1 MAKIYFFILIFYLI
15 SGCSE
20 TKQII
25 KESQNK
31 ESESIGY
38 LKLNIVDAVNDEIFS
53 RSTVELRGVKKLPVF
68 DYPYKPF
75 EKDNDFEIR
84 GAIKDNTSSMLALE
98 EGDYYV
104 YLHVNDSV
112 IRPLL
117 ISDFTSKRVQFG
129 YRPKIED
136 KLFVNQNELI
146 PYTNK
151 SCHFPL
157 NQGDPIQCAVLKIER
172 NRITEITLKFQSESN
187 FNPGITAVFWLF
199 TILTPIPHVGAPL
212 IILGSI
218 IVTRDVE
225 LQTISKEQN

>member
-1 MAKIYFFILIFYLI
+1 MFYLI
-15 SGCSE
+15 SGCSD

-38 LKLNIVDAVNDEIFS
+38 LKLNIVGAVNDEIFS

-75 EKDNDFEIR
+75 EKENDFEIR
-84 GAIKDNTSSMLALE
+84 GAIKDNTNSILALE

-104 YLHVNDSV
+104 YLHVSDSV

-117 ISDFTSKRVQFG
+117 ISDFTSKTVQFG
-129 YRPKIED
+129 YRPKMND
-136 KLFVNQNELI
+136 KLFGNQNEFI
-146 PYTNK
+146 TYTNK
-151 SCHFPL
+151 ECHFPQ
-157 NQGDPIQCAVLKIER
+157 NGGESIQCAVLKIER

-187 FNPGITAVFWLF
+187 FNPGITSVFWLF
-199 TILTPIPHVGAPL
+199 TILTPVPHVGAPL
-212 IILGSI
+212 IVLGSI
-218 IVTRDVE
+218 IVSREVE
-225 LQTISKEQN
+225 IQTILK

>member
-1 MAKIYFFILIFYLI
+1 MAKIYFFILIFFLI
-15 SGCSE
+15 SSCSD

-31 ESESIGY
+31 ESESLGY
-38 LKLNIVDAVNDEIFS
+38 LKLNIIDAVNDDIFS

-68 DYPYKPF
+68 DNKYKPF

-84 GAIKDNTSSMLALE
+84 GAIKENTNSMLALE

-117 ISDFTSKRVQFG
+117 ISDFTSKTVQFG
-129 YRPKIED
+129 YRPTMDDKIFD
-136 KLFVNQNELI
+136 KQNELI

-151 SCHFPL
+151 ACHFPKS
-157 NQGDPIQCAVLKIER
+157 QGEPIQCAVLKIER
-172 NRITEITLKFQSESN
+172 NKITEITLKFQNESN
-187 FNPGITAVFWLF
+187 FNPAMTSVIWLF

-225 LQTISKEQN
+225 LQTILK